1 MLTPEFYKRMKPV
14 IFCLEDFEMHRFLL
28 ETHLTRLLADRVE
41 VKYFRSL
48 SQLKA
53 SHGGCQLLI
62 SDLNVSDSKA
72 ENTARFLLDY
82 CEHTPVIVQSTEE
95 DLPGQLEQQS
105 AGRIQAAEKG
115 GQGHR
120 FTEAIEHFMAQFDQ
134 KVL

>member
-1 MLTPEFYKRMKPV
+1 MLPPEFYERMKPV

>member
-1 MLTPEFYKRMKPV
+1 MKPV